1 MAAQNYNSFKG
12 STFFWPPQAPLCTLT
27 HTHKISIVKR
37 GYIWGWLGLSGG
49 PVIEGL
55 CPCLIVEGS
64 TVLLVITTCPG
75 SLHKHVG
82 KPCDELCVC
91 VFVFANVC
99 AWACVERSEADVGFF
114 SPLFSTIFFET
125 GSLSLELFH
134 CLDCLTFEP
143 LGSIYSWLRP
153 SAGVIGIHHPTWLLC
168 GS

>member
-12 STFFWPPQAPLCTLT
+12 STFFWPPQAPLCMLT
-27 HTHKISIVKR
+27 HTLSIIKR
-37 GYIWGWLGLSGG
+37 RYSWGLLGLSGV

-75 SLHKHVG
+75 SLHKHGG

-91 VFVFANVC
+91 VVC
-99 AWACVERSEADVGFF
+99 MCLQVCVLEHLWRSEADGGFF
-114 SPLFSTIFFET
+114 SPLFSSIFFET

-134 CLDCLTFEP
+134 CLDLILWDPSIPDPTQV
-143 LGSIYSWLRP
+143 LGL
-153 SAGVIGIHHPTWLLC
+153 
-168 GS
+168 